1 MKLAQVMDTLDGIPE
16 ELHENYEKSDDGKFT
31 LTLLKGLVSEGDQ
44 DTYDALRGAIE
55 KERTDKRSEATK
67 RRELETA
74 IETLGGIEAIKELRA
89 QQEDA
94 ERTNLEKKGQY
105 DTLLN
110 QVKEEHSRELDKATA
125 KNAVLT
131 ARLDREIRGRQVME
145 AIAKH
150 GGNPNLLQPILMQA
164 TKLAG
169 QDDDNGDLRVEIFKD
184 DVMLVDGEGRSLT
197 VEGYVER
204 LRADEAYAG
213 AFKGTGNSGGGGEGG
228 GGGKPP
234 AGGGDGGG
242 GGIPPE
248 LASLTRGN
256 MTPRQKVDI
265 QNALTDKHGG
275 DREKALNEF
284 LQIPM

>member
-1 MKLAQVMDTLDGIPE
+1 MESLDGIPE
-16 ELHENYEKSDDGKFT
+16 ELHENYEKTDDGKFQ

-55 KERTDKRSEATK
+55 KERTDKRTETQK
-67 RRELETA
+67 RRDLETA
-74 IETLGGIEAIKELRA
+74 IETLGGIDAIKELKT

-94 ERTNLEKKGQY
+94 ARSNLEKKGEY

-110 QVKEEHSRELDKATA
+110 QVKEEHVRELDKERG
-125 KNAVLT
+125 KNKTLT

-150 GGNPNLLQPILMQA
+150 DGNPNLLQPILMQA
-164 TKLAG
+164 TRLAG
-169 QDDDNGDLRVEIFKD
+169 QDDDNGELRVEIFKD
-184 DVMLVDGEGRSLT
+184 DIMLVDGEGRSLT

-213 AFKGTGNSGGGGEGG
+213 AFKGTGHSGGGGSGDTKPAGG
-228 GGGKPP
+228 GGG
-234 AGGGDGGG
+234 GGDG

-248 LASLTRGN
+248 LANLTRGA